1 MKGQSSIEFFIYFT
15 ISMTI
20 LAVLFTTVAD
30 RQVEA
35 FEFRENSLASN
46 IGSSYGFELEQAE
59 LAGEGYERDFQLPR
73 EVLGSS
79 YNVSVDQGFV
89 VVEWDEND
97 LVQSSRI
104 SSVDS
109 QEDVKIESNEG
120 PFKVKN
126 NGSIYVIPQ

>member
-89 VVEWDEND
+89 VVEWGEND

-120 PFKVKN
+120 PFTVKN

>member
-73 EVLGSS
+73 EVLGSN

-89 VVEWDEND
+89 IVEWGEND

-120 PFKVKN
+120 PFTVKN